1 MTHAETR
8 HRKGLYC
15 CDCTCPDCNA
25 QRRAIL
31 LGRREMEL
39 THCAD
44 CGEPYD
50 LEPCNAR
57 HARIQQDRLRVRPS
71 LAVSL
76 NAILKSVR
84 H

>member
-1 MTHAETR
+1 MTDKQ
-8 HRKGLYC
+8 RKEQELAA
-15 CDCTCPDCNA
+15 TQNR
-25 QRRAIL
+25 QWEVL
-31 LGRREMEL
+31 QREMEL
-39 THCAD
+39 SHCAD

-76 NAILKSVR
+76 NAILKTR
-84 H
+84 RPA